1 MSPAITWH
9 MITGEYPPQAGGVSD
24 YSRVV
29 ARGLVAAGDT
39 VHVYAPEFPAIDPR
53 DDGVTIHRLPGRFG
67 PRALAQLS
75 RMLGCR
81 AGERLLVQYVP
92 HAFGFKAMN
101 LPFCLW
107 LYAHTRK
114 CGGATVMFHEVQ
126 LGILPGDPARYRLID
141 AATKVMAMLAARS
154 AAQIFIAASVWE
166 PLLRRY
172 IANGRAIVWMPV
184 PSNIAVIDDC
194 ARVAAARRRF
204 VPADGRRVIGH
215 FGTYP
220 PAIAAMLRTIIPRVL
235 AADSTAAMLLIGAN
249 GDAFRE
255 LLVSD
260 NPALAARIGAT
271 GVLQAEEL
279 SLAISSCDVMVQP
292 YPDGVSS
299 RRTSMMAAL
308 EHARAIVTTR
318 GSFTEPLWEQSGAVV
333 LAQAGDSR
341 AFASAVSELID
352 DAIQRCRYA
361 SAAKALY
368 ANRFDLSHTIEALR
382 TPACV

>member
-1 MSPAITWH
+1 

-39 VHVYAPEFPAIDPR
+39 VHVYAPEFPEIDPR
-53 DDGVTIHRLPGRFG
+53 DDGVTIHRLPGHFG

-75 RMLGCR
+75 RMLGRR

-107 LYAHTRK
+107 LYAHTLRY
-114 CGGATVMFHEVQ
+114 GGATVMFHEVQ
-126 LGILPGDPARYRLID
+126 LGILPGDPVRYRLID

-154 AAQIFIAASVWE
+154 AAQIFIAALVWE

-172 IANGRAIVWMPV
+172 IANGRAIGWMPV

-194 ARVAAARRRF
+194 ARVAAARRRL
-204 VPADGRRVIGH
+204 VPADGRVIGH

-220 PAIAAMLRTIIPRVL
+220 PAIAAMLRAIITRVL
-235 AADSTAAMLLIGAN
+235 AADSTATMLLIGAN

-260 NPALAARIGAT
+260 NPALAARIIAT
-271 GVLQAEEL
+271 GMLQADEL

-318 GSFTEPLWEQSGAVV
+318 GLFTEPLWEQSGAVV
-333 LAQAGDSR
+333 LVQAGDSG
-341 AFASAVSELID
+341 AFASAVSELIED
-352 DAIQRCRYA
+352 PIQRRRYA

-382 TPACV
+382 APACV